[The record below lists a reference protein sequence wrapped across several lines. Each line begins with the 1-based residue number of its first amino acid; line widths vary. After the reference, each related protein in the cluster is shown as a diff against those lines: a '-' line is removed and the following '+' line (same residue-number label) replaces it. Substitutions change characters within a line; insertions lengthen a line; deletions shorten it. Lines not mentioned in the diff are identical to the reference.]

1 MSRDLNDDFDDD
13 GPSLQQGSQV
23 GHGQKAGTS
32 YEGGGGMSFDDDY
45 DDANPGSIELDVPP
59 PPSSS
64 PAAPTSSAPNVS
76 GAPPADPSSR
86 PSGKMA
92 AAPQS
97 SRNPVTSGAPPG
109 PQSSGQHVA
118 ASVAPVVGPPPPPE
132 PPSPAA
138 MVAKYPPPPAKPL
151 EAPVYFIRVLLRQFE
166 LRQDLTALRR
176 RRSPDVKLYE
186 AALGT
191 YHKKTFAIGLAITSV
206 GILVALGLFL
216 IPVWKRFFFND

>member
-1 MSRDLNDDFDDD
+1 MSRDLSDDFDDD
-13 GPSLQQGSQV
+13 GPALETGSQV
-23 GHGQKAGTS
+23 GHGHKGSTS
-32 YEGGGGMSFDDDY
+32 YDGGGGMSFDDDF
-45 DDANPGSIELDVPP
+45 DDAPSGSLELDVPAP
-59 PPSSS
+59 PGSS
-64 PAAPTSSAPNVS
+64 PTAPGSDPHVS
-76 GAPPADPSSR
+76 GAPPAVPSSR
-86 PSGKMA
+86 PSGKMS

-97 SRNPVTSGAPPG
+97 SRNPMTSGAPG

-118 ASVAPVVGPPPPPE
+118 ASMAPVPVAAPPPPE

-138 MVAKYPPPPAKPL
+138 MVAKYPPPPSKPL

-191 YHKKTFAIGLAITSV
+191 FHKKTFAIGAAITTF